1 MDEPLNKYEI
11 TKAKA
16 ISEHYGVENII
27 IENDYYDDIEN
38 NLKTSLDV
46 IFLEVINESNTHN
59 VPDGAESH
67 FKITIVSDIFE
78 DMRPVQRHQK
88 IYEILKVEMKKIH
101 AIAIHPYTTNEWK
114 DISGEDLKS
123 PNCLG
128 GENAE

>member
-1 MDEPLNKYEI
+1 MIKE
-11 TKAKA
+11 
-16 ISEHYGVENII
+16 
-27 IENDYYDDIEN
+27 DIEN

-88 IYEILKVEMKKIH
+88 IYEI
-101 AIAIHPYTTNEWK
+101 
-114 DISGEDLKS
+114 
-123 PNCLG
+123 
-128 GENAE
+128 

>member
-1 MDEPLNKYEI
+1 
-11 TKAKA
+11 
-16 ISEHYGVENII
+16 
-27 IENDYYDDIEN
+27 
-38 NLKTSLDV
+38 
-46 IFLEVINESNTHN
+46 
-59 VPDGAESH
+59 
-67 FKITIVSDIFE
+67 
-78 DMRPVQRHQK
+78 MRPVQRHQK

>member
-1 MDEPLNKYEI
+1 MIKE
-11 TKAKA
+11 
-16 ISEHYGVENII
+16 
-27 IENDYYDDIEN
+27 DIEN

-114 DISGEDLKS
+114 LSLIHI
-123 PNCLG
+123 
-128 GENAE
+128 

>member
-1 MDEPLNKYEI
+1 MIKE
-11 TKAKA
+11 
-16 ISEHYGVENII
+16 
-27 IENDYYDDIEN
+27 DIEN

-88 IYEILKVEMKKIH
+88 IYEILKVEM
-101 AIAIHPYTTNEWK
+101 
-114 DISGEDLKS
+114 
-123 PNCLG
+123 
-128 GENAE
+128 

>member
-1 MDEPLNKYEI
+1 MIKE
-11 TKAKA
+11 
-16 ISEHYGVENII
+16 
-27 IENDYYDDIEN
+27 DIEN

-88 IYEILKVEMKKIH
+88 IYGKIH
-101 AIAIHPYTTNEWK
+101 R
-114 DISGEDLKS
+114 S
-123 PNCLG
+123 
-128 GENAE
+128 

>member
-1 MDEPLNKYEI
+1 MIKE
-11 TKAKA
+11 
-16 ISEHYGVENII
+16 
-27 IENDYYDDIEN
+27 DIEN

-101 AIAIHPYTTNEWK
+101 AIAIPVSYTHLT
-114 DISGEDLKS
+114 L
-123 PNCLG
+123 PTT
-128 GENAE
+128 

>member
-1 MDEPLNKYEI
+1 MIKEQ
-11 TKAKA
+11 
-16 ISEHYGVENII
+16 
-27 IENDYYDDIEN
+27 IENKLEKDLEPWH
-38 NLKTSLDV
+38 
-46 IFLEVINESNTHN
+46 LEVINESPNHN

-67 FKITIVSDIFE
+67 FKIVIVSEKFLDI
-78 DMRPVQRHQK
+78 RAVRRHQL
-88 IYEILKVEMKKIH
+88 IYSALAEEMKKIH

>member
-1 MDEPLNKYEI
+1 MIKE
-11 TKAKA
+11 
-16 ISEHYGVENII
+16 
-27 IENDYYDDIEN
+27 DIEN

-114 DISGEDLKS
+114 DICGEDLKS

>member
-1 MDEPLNKYEI
+1 MIKE
-11 TKAKA
+11 
-16 ISEHYGVENII
+16 
-27 IENDYYDDIEN
+27 DIEN

-101 AIAIHPYTTNEWK
+101 AIAIHPYTANEWK

>member
-1 MDEPLNKYEI
+1 M
-11 TKAKA
+11 
-16 ISEHYGVENII
+16 
-27 IENDYYDDIEN
+27 
-38 NLKTSLDV
+38 
-46 IFLEVINESNTHN
+46 EVINESNTHN

-114 DISGEDLKS
+114 DISGEDLKY

>member
-1 MDEPLNKYEI
+1 MIKE
-11 TKAKA
+11 
-16 ISEHYGVENII
+16 
-27 IENDYYDDIEN
+27 DIEN

-101 AIAIHPYTTNEWK
+101 AIAIHPYTTYEWK